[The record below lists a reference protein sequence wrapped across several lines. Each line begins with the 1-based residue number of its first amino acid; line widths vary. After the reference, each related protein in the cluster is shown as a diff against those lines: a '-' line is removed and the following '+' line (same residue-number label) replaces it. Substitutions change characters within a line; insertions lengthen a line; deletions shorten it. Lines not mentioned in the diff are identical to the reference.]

1 MIIEV
6 INSKKAEFKNRKKIE
21 KNKSFVGDGD
31 EMLFLENIKNYI
43 NYVLVNVPPIKDELR
58 NAEFEILFNHLNDI
72 INYHKDEYKDTFVNK
87 NIPLSLYSIISLIF

>member
-1 MIIEV
+1 MNLKIE
-6 INSKKAEFKNRKKIE
+6 KKVE

-31 EMLFLENIKNYI
+31 EMLFLENIKNCI

-58 NAEFEILFNHLNDI
+58 NAEFEGLFNHLNDI

-87 NIPLSLYSIISLIF
+87 NIPLSWYSIISLIF